1 MANAKE
7 IKTIQGKVP
16 VFRRTV
22 EMILHGKG
30 KLKSIVIAFGGGS
43 YTDGSNINCGI
54 PEFVLDTHPGYKEAC
69 KKTGMKF
76 TFMEVWMMMMAL
88 AIHETSHLLF
98 SSFTQ
103 FKKFQDWAIMEFSYL
118 EAKLSPQGKKMLPLV
133 VRRIA
138 AQLNNA
144 LEDGRCE
151 HFVVN
156 RYPGSAKYLKFL
168 NGTFWKMADKP
179 NDSNIVNLM
188 MCLCYIATSGVNPQY
203 WDKLDKELQDNVDLV
218 RKDVLEFINIAGP
231 LVATKKLQRII
242 LKLKPYLE
250 KLLIAEIEDAAKMQ
264 EIMEMLAEFV
274 DFQNRNALERPESDL
289 DGDSISIHI
298 QVPSS
303 KSGKGKGSGNG
314 SSQAG
319 KKSDEKSS
327 GGEGEKGEDGKEE
340 GEGANSKDGEDGKEG
355 DSKGKSES
363 EKGKDYSKDP
373 FAAKREAPDHAE
385 RGGSED
391 GADESGQNADNN
403 GAGTSSGNK
412 APDGST
418 SDIDA
423 VNEAVKAEIDRAI
436 EEGMD
441 SATREYTASSKKV
454 EAQEAAS
461 EDLSSADI
469 ESIREGYG
477 DPYVEGYEPVNVNV
491 SLSAPEEIRKQG
503 RMLRKQLEN
512 FFREQEAFDLVDQH
526 SGRLNKKALHRVGVN
541 DYRIFEKKGTP
552 IHIDSCVS
560 IVWDGSGSMC
570 GEKQKRSTMACA
582 IIEEALKPLM
592 PMKITNFTTE
602 GNVVKHFQVKKFEER
617 DANRNYAY
625 SYGSS
630 RSFSGGNKDG
640 YSIKV
645 ATAELMKRSEQNKIL
660 MVLSDG
666 LPSDYR
672 SHSQAINDVKTAVK
686 DARKAGIK
694 VIAIFFGDEGFRRNT
709 MDEYKEMYEKNL
721 ISCAP
726 QDISKELVKQV
737 RMLLMQK

>member
-1 MANAKE
+1 MANTKE
-7 IKTIQGKVP
+7 IKQIQGKVP
-16 VFRRTV
+16 VVRRTV
-22 EMILHGKG
+22 ELLLHGNG
-30 KLKSIVIAFGGGS
+30 RLKSLFIAYGGGS
-43 YTDGSNINCGI
+43 YTDGKNINCGI
-54 PEFVLDTHPGYKEAC
+54 PEFVLDTHPGYKDAC
-69 KKTGMKF
+69 KKTGLTF
-76 TFMEVWMMMMAL
+76 SFMEVWMMIMAL

-103 FKKFQDWAIMEFSYL
+103 FKRFQDWVIMEFSYL
-118 EAKLSPQGKKMLPLV
+118 EPKLSPQGKKMLPVV

-168 NGTFWKMADKP
+168 NGTFWKMADTA

-203 WDKLDKELQDNVDLV
+203 YDKLDKELQDNVELV

-274 DFQNRNALERPESDL
+274 DFQNKSALERPEADL

-298 QVPSS
+298 NVPSKPGKG
-303 KSGKGKGSGNG
+303 KSGK
-314 SSQAG
+314 AG
-319 KKSDEKSS
+319 KKSEEQSKE
-327 GGEGEKGEDGKEE
+327 GKTGEGEGESGEEGKSEDGK
-340 GEGANSKDGEDGKEG
+340 N
-355 DSKGKSES
+355 GKSKEES
-363 EKGKDYSKDP
+363 PSEGKDYSKDP

-385 RGGSED
+385 RGGNED
-391 GADESGQNADNN
+391 GDDNSGQNADNN
-403 GAGTSSGNK
+403 GQGTSSGNK
-412 APDGST
+412 QADGST
-418 SDIDA
+418 PDIDE

-436 EEGMD
+436 EEGME

-454 EAQEAAS
+454 EAAEAAS
-461 EDLSSADI
+461 EDLSTADI
-469 ESIREGYG
+469 ESIREGYD
-477 DPYVEGYEPVNVNV
+477 DPHVEGYDAVNVNV

-503 RMLRKQLEN
+503 RMLRKQLEA
-512 FFREQEAFDLVDQH
+512 FFREQEAFDLADQH
-526 SGRLNKKALHRVGVN
+526 SGRLNKKAIHRVSTN
-541 DYRIFEKKGTP
+541 DFRIFEKKGNP
-552 IHIDSCVS
+552 LNVDSCVS

-602 GNVVKHFQVKKFEER
+602 GNCVKHFQVKKFEDR
-617 DANRNYAY
+617 DTNRNYAY
-625 SYGSS
+625 SYGTS

-672 SHSQAINDVKTAVK
+672 SHAQAIGDVKTAVK
-686 DARKAGIK
+686 NARKAGIK

-709 MDEYKEMYEKNL
+709 MSEYKEMYEKNL